1 MHRDVK
7 PPTKP
12 RIPKFTQ
19 TNPQSTPLAD
29 YDELE
34 LSNGTYS
41 VAADIG
47 SQTDISVTESLVVKS
62 DLSTRTLTHV
72 ARAEFRDTKFVNTV
86 FEGKLK
92 DVRFVRCKLSRAI
105 FEQDMALE
113 RVEFIDCEI
122 TDCSFYK
129 AVLRDISFIESRFTG
144 VGFDAAIVH
153 RVSLVSSTL
162 AISDPSTLK
171 RCTIT
176 SEQAAGMVAE
186 MTQTLGIIV
195 TD

>member
-7 PPTKP
+7 PPIKP
-12 RIPKFTQ
+12 RIPKFVRTD
-19 TNPQSTPLAD
+19 PQPTPEAE

-47 SQTDISVTESLVVKS
+47 SQTDISITESLVVKS
-62 DLSTRTLTHV
+62 DLSTRKLTHV

-105 FEQDMALE
+105 FEQDMSLE
-113 RVEFIDCEI
+113 RVEFIDCDI

-129 AVLRDISFIESRFTG
+129 AILRDASFIESRFTG
-144 VGFDAAIVH
+144 VGFDATTVN

-171 RCTIT
+171 HCTIT
-176 SEQAAGMVAE
+176 SEQAAGMVFE
-186 MTQTLGIIV
+186 MAQTLGIQI